1 MTWHP
6 PETEVHRPVKRVDQ
20 KRAVKLE
27 DGTAQKRIMHID
39 MDAFFASVEQRD
51 NPMLRNKP
59 VIVGGEK
66 GKRGVV
72 STCSY
77 EAREFGVK
85 SGMPLYEAE
94 RLCPKGIFIK
104 AHGKKYVDASVQVF
118 EIFRKYTP
126 IVEPVSID
134 EGYLDITG
142 CIKIFGSERKIG
154 ERIKKEVN
162 DTLGLTC
169 TVGIA
174 HNRIFA
180 KLASGFQKPD
190 GFTIFTKKDIKP
202 RIYPLPVRKLYGI
215 GEKTEEKLHKLKIFT
230 IGDLAERSP
239 LELKKYFGINGEY
252 LVKKARGHSAAEVI
266 AAESRPDEKSVGHE
280 NTFMQDVLD
289 PDTIDR
295 MYLKLS
301 QKVGRR
307 LRKKGF
313 MGKIVTIKLRYSD
326 FETHTHRETYP
337 DLIKDDIDIYSAAR
351 QLYSDIYESGRPVRL
366 IGVSVSGLARDRNE
380 EGEMFQQS
388 DLFKNVRKNEVN
400 TVLDNLRNKFGEN
413 IISRITDYK

>member
-6 PETEVHRPVKRVDQ
+6 PETDIHRPVNRVNQKKR
-20 KRAVKLE
+20 KELE
-27 DGTAQKRIMHID
+27 NGSVQKRIMHID

-51 NPMLRNKP
+51 NPMMRGKP
-59 VIVGGEK
+59 VIVGGRK
-66 GKRGVV
+66 GERGVV

-77 EAREFGVK
+77 EARKFGVK
-85 SGMPLYEAE
+85 SGMSMYEAD
-94 RLCPKGIFIK
+94 RLCPHGIYIR
-104 AHGKKYVDASVQVF
+104 GNGSKYVHASVKVF
-118 EIFRKYTP
+118 EIFKEYTP

-134 EGYLDITG
+134 EAYLDITG
-142 CIKIFGSERKIG
+142 CMNIYGSERIMG
-154 ERIKKEVN
+154 EKIKKEVVN
-162 DTLGLTC
+162 RLGLTC

-190 GFTIFTKKDIKP
+190 GLTIFTKNDIKP
-202 RIYPLPVRKLYGI
+202 RIYPLPVRRLYGI
-215 GEKTEEKLHKLKIFT
+215 GEKTEEKLNKLKIFT

-239 LELKKYFGINGEY
+239 KELKKYLGIHGEH
-252 LVKKARGHSAAEVI
+252 LVNKARGKSAAEVI
-266 AAESRPDEKSVGHE
+266 SAESRPDEKSVGHE
-280 NTFMQDVLD
+280 NTFIKDVLD

-337 DLIKDDIDIYSAAR
+337 DLIKNDIEIYRAA
-351 QLYSDIYESGRPVRL
+351 QYLFNEVYQKGRPIRL
-366 IGVSVSGLARDRNE
+366 IGVSVSGLVRDKNE
-380 EGEMFQQS
+380 EGDLFQQS

-400 TVLDNLRNKFGEN
+400 SVLDDLRNKYGEKV
-413 IISRITDYK
+413 ISRITDYK